1 MTADEN
7 IRNDAVEPESYRIGL
22 DAALKEAIQ
31 SFIDVRFTEEDDLEC
46 EASERIE
53 APEAYASYAPAAIPQ
68 REPQASAPVF
78 ARNMLTKTAPP
89 EPKPASRGGVL
100 GSLGKAIG
108 GLAKKGKHAKPSKE
122 EFAEDEPCLE
132 EMELFEEPAVI
143 EDSHDYGAAFPAYGA
158 STVTRSICRDA
169 EPAIAGA
176 PSFEGFNQAGLKQ
189 WLDAVDA
196 PFSTTLL
203 RLIDERGFDDVEV
216 YKRAG
221 MSRQLFSRIR
231 SDAEYRPAKKTVL
244 ALAVA
249 LRLNADETR
258 DLLERA
264 GFALSRSDKRDLVVE
279 YFLETGKHDLMA
291 VNQALYEFDQPLL

>member
-1 MTADEN
+1 LTADEN
-7 IRNDAVEPESYRIGL
+7 IRNNAVEPESYRIGL

-31 SFIDVRFTEEDDLEC
+31 SFIDVRFVEEDDLEYV
-46 EASERIE
+46 ASEGVE
-53 APEAYASYAPAAIPQ
+53 TPEAYGLYAPAAMPQ
-68 REPQASAPVF
+68 LEPQASAPVF

-89 EPKPASRGGVL
+89 EPKSSSRGGVL
-100 GSLGKAIG
+100 GSLSKAIG
-108 GLAKKGKHAKPSKE
+108 GLAKKGKHAKSSKE
-122 EFAEDEPCLE
+122 EFVEDEPCLE
-132 EMELFEEPAVI
+132 EMELFEESAAI
-143 EDSHDYGAAFPAYGA
+143 EDSYDFGAVYPAYGA
-158 STVTRSICRDA
+158 STAKRSVCRDA

-176 PSFEGFNQAGLKQ
+176 PSYEGFNQAGLKQ

-249 LRLNADETR
+249 LRLNVDEAR

-264 GFALSRSDKRDLVVE
+264 GFALSHSDRRDLVVE